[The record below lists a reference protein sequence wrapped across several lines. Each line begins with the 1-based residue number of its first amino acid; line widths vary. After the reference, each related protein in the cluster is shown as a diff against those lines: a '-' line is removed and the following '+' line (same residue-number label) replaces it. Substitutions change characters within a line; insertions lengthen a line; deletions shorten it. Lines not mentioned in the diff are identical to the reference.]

1 MEEMRETRSLMY
13 YLAQV
18 PDPRGRQGRRYRLDR
33 MLACLILAGL
43 NGETSLRGM
52 WVWAKE
58 HSDLLIEGLGLW
70 DVGRIPALDTFWRL
84 VQRLEV
90 EALLR
95 AVNAWL
101 AAWSGMELIS
111 VDEKALRGSKRE
123 GEAALMVLAA
133 LGQRIGLVL
142 EQLEVVEGDK
152 TAAALALLERMPL
165 EGKIVTVDAGLLQ
178 RPVVKTIVGK
188 RGPI

>member
-165 EGKIVTVDAGLLQ
+165 KGKIVTVDAGLLQ

>member
-1 MEEMRETRSLMY
+1 MEEMREIRSLMY

-165 EGKIVTVDAGLLQ
+165 KGKIVTVDAGLLQ

>member
-1 MEEMRETRSLMY
+1 MEEVREARSLMY

-18 PDPRGRQGRRYRLDR
+18 PDPRGRHGRRYRLDR

-58 HSDLLIEGLGLW
+58 HSDLLIDGLGLW

-84 VQRLEV
+84 VRRLEV
-90 EALLR
+90 DALLR

-101 AAWSGMELIS
+101 AAWSGVELIS

-123 GEAALMVLAA
+123 GEAALIVLAA

-152 TAAALALLERMPL
+152 TAAALALLERIPL

-178 RPVVKTIVGK
+178 RPVVKTIVEKG
-188 RGPI
+188 GPI

>member
-1 MEEMRETRSLMY
+1 
-13 YLAQV
+13 
-18 PDPRGRQGRRYRLDR
+18 
-33 MLACLILAGL
+33 
-43 NGETSLRGM
+43 
-52 WVWAKE
+52 
-58 HSDLLIEGLGLW
+58 
-70 DVGRIPALDTFWRL
+70 
-84 VQRLEV
+84 
-90 EALLR
+90 
-95 AVNAWL
+95 
-101 AAWSGMELIS
+101 
-111 VDEKALRGSKRE
+111 
-123 GEAALMVLAA
+123 MVLAA